1 MRKKIFLV
9 IVSMVACL
17 LAACT
22 ATNSDA
28 NNSSMSQ
35 EASMSKGEALTE
47 AELITDNNRGLIGT
61 VITNTETAE
70 AHSPDYNESNEQG
83 EEATATIPE
92 NTIITDVKENV
103 LIPAVITVFIA
114 EDNTTPEV
122 IMPNGSCAVFAP
134 SVGAKG
140 WICQK
145 GDVLHF
151 AFEKYTSEV
160 SNEQPM
166 VVGVVYNGTMLEGET
181 INDMQGEY
189 VYTADDQG
197 SYAVYVISATSDY
210 LSLKEGEVS
219 IK

>member
-35 EASMSKGEALTE
+35 EASMSKEEALTE

-83 EEATATIPE
+83 EEATPTIPE

-103 LIPAVITVFIA
+103 LIPAAITVFIA

-151 AFEKYTSEV
+151 AFEKYTLELSIMAQCLKGKLLMTCRV
-160 SNEQPM
+160 SMFILP
-166 VVGVVYNGTMLEGET
+166 T
-181 INDMQGEY
+181 IK
-189 VYTADDQG
+189 
-197 SYAVYVISATSDY
+197 AVTQFTLFQRHQITCH
-210 LSLKEGEVS
+210 
-219 IK
+219 

>member
-1 MRKKIFLV
+1 MRKKSLLV
-9 IVSMVACL
+9 IVSMAACI

-28 NNSSMSQ
+28 DNSGMSQ
-35 EASMSKGEALTE
+35 EAPMSKEEALTA

-61 VITNTETAE
+61 VITNTETVE
-70 AHSPDYNESNEQG
+70 AHSPDYNESNVQG

-92 NTIITDVKENV
+92 NTIIIDAKENV
-103 LIPAVITVFIA
+103 LIPAAITVFIA

-122 IMPNGSCAVFAP
+122 IMPNGSCAVFVP
-134 SVGAKG
+134 SVEAKG
-140 WICQK
+140 WVCQK
-145 GDVLHF
+145 GEVLHF

-166 VVGVVYNGTMLEGET
+166 VVGVVYNGTMLEGKT
-181 INDMQGEY
+181 IKDMQGEY

-210 LSLKEGEVS
+210 LSLKRGEVS

>member
-83 EEATATIPE
+83 EEATPTIPE

-103 LIPAVITVFIA
+103 LIPAAITVFIA

-151 AFEKYTSEV
+151 AFEK
-160 SNEQPM
+160 
-166 VVGVVYNGTMLEGET
+166 VVYNGTMLEGET